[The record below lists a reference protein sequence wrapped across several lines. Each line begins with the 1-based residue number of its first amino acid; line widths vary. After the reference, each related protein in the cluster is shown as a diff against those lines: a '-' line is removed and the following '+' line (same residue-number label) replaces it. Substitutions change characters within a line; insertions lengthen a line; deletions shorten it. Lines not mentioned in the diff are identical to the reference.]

1 MMMEGGRQSKL
12 VIFHS
17 ASSFRRCKVKEEK
30 KPLQK
35 ALVAKEETLSLPH
48 NSSVSRTKKYA
59 HPTVKERLKREL
71 GIVLHYEVC

>member
-35 ALVAKEETLSLPH
+35 ALVAKETLSLLH
-48 NSSVSRTKKYA
+48 NSSVSRTKNV
-59 HPTVKERLKREL
+59 PIQQLKK
-71 GIVLHYEVC
+71 G